1 MGGSEG
7 GEGMGRASGE
17 GREGEGKGERGA
29 ATAGNFVSEFTV
41 CASK

>member
-1 MGGSEG
+1 MGGSKG

-17 GREGEGKGERGA
+17 GRGGEEKGECGA

-41 CASK
+41 CVSK